1 MTADFVF
8 TRDFKGKRVT
18 VMGLG
23 LFGGGVGAARF
34 LAKAGARVT
43 VTDLK
48 PADELA
54 ESVAQLSGLPIEFHL
69 GGHREADF
77 SDTDLVVVSPAVP
90 ADSPFLDLAR
100 QRGVPLESEMNL
112 FFRYCRAPILGITG
126 SSGKSTTTALTHA
139 MLAQWLGSKA
149 WLGGNI
155 GRSLLEDLDAIAPDH
170 LVVLEL
176 SSFQLQDLD
185 RLARSPHISVVTNLA
200 PNHLDRHKDLAE
212 YIAAKKTILRHQREG
227 DFAVVTNLAPN
238 HLDRHKDLA
247 EYIAAKKTILRHQR
261 EGDFAVLNAD
271 DREVATWGRGLKSKT
286 VFFSVRSPLKQGA
299 CVQNGQIVIA
309 DAEGTHTICSASELR
324 LPGPHNLANAL
335 AATAA
340 AWLAGARQ
348 DDIAH
353 ALRTFPGLEHRLEF
367 VAEVA
372 GVRYFNDSKA
382 TTPEASCIALRAFDA
397 PIVLIAGGYDK
408 GAPFDAFAAECAQ
421 RAKHV
426 VLIGKTAQ
434 KIAALIEAKRQGISP
449 SLTLAPSFPSAVAAA
464 KSAAAPGDIVL
475 LSPACAS
482 YDMFR
487 NYEDRG
493 NQFKS
498 LVAHFTG

>member
-185 RLARSPHISVVTNLA
+185 RLARSPHIS
-200 PNHLDRHKDLAE
+200 
-212 YIAAKKTILRHQREG
+212 
-227 DFAVVTNLAPN
+227 VVTNLAPN

>member
-1 MTADFVF
+1 
-8 TRDFKGKRVT
+8 
-18 VMGLG
+18 MGLG

-43 VTDLK
+43 VTDIK

-54 ESVAQLSGLPIEFHL
+54 ESVAQLIGLPIEFHL
-69 GGHREADF
+69 SGHREAHF
-77 SDTDLVVVSPAVP
+77 RDTDLVVVSPAVP
-90 ADSPFLDLAR
+90 SDSPFLALAR
-100 QRGVPLESEMNL
+100 QHGVPLESEMAL
-112 FFRYCRAPILGITG
+112 FFRYCRASILGITG
-126 SSGKSTTTALTHA
+126 SSGKSTTTALTHTI
-139 MLAQWLGSKA
+139 LAKWLGPKA

-155 GRSLLEDLDAIAPDH
+155 GRSLLEDLDAIASDH

-212 YIAAKKTILRHQREG
+212 YIAAKKTILR
-227 DFAVVTNLAPN
+227 
-238 HLDRHKDLA
+238 
-247 EYIAAKKTILRHQR
+247 YQR

-271 DREVATWGRGLKSKT
+271 DPEVAQWGRGIQSKP
-286 VFFSVRSPLKQGA
+286 VFFSVRNLLKRDA
-299 CVQNGQIVIA
+299 FVENGQIVFA
-309 DAEGTHTICSASELR
+309 DAEDTHTICPASELR

-348 DDIAH
+348 DAIRD

-367 VAEVA
+367 VAEVG

-408 GAPFDAFAAECAQ
+408 GAPFDALAAECAQ

-434 KIAALIEAKRQGISP
+434 KIAALIEAKRQGNSP
-449 SLTLAPSFPSAVAAA
+449 SLTLAPSFPDAVAAA
-464 KSAAAPGDIVL
+464 RAAANPGDVVL

-493 NQFKS
+493 NQFKL
-498 LVAHFTG
+498 LVSRL

>member
-1 MTADFVF
+1 MPPDFICQRHF
-8 TRDFKGKRVT
+8 AGKRVT

-34 LAKAGARVT
+34 LAKGGAQVT

-54 ESVAQLSGLPIEFHL
+54 ESVAQLNGLPIEFHL
-69 GGHREADF
+69 GGHREDDF
-77 SDTDLVVVSPAVP
+77 RKADLVVVSPAVP
-90 ADSPFLDLAR
+90 SDSPFLALAR
-100 QRGVPLESEMNL
+100 QRDVPLESEMAL

-139 MLAQWLGSKA
+139 MLANWLGPRA

-212 YIAAKKTILRHQREG
+212 YIAAKKTILRHQRHG
-227 DFAVVTNLAPN
+227 DFA
-238 HLDRHKDLA
+238 
-247 EYIAAKKTILRHQR
+247 I
-261 EGDFAVLNAD
+261 LNAD
-271 DREVATWGRGLKSKT
+271 DPEVATWGHGLKGRT
-286 VFFSVRSPLKQGA
+286 VFFSLRTPLQQDA

-309 DAEGTHTICSASELR
+309 DAEGTHIVCPASELR
-324 LPGPHNLANAL
+324 LPGQHNLANAL

-348 DDIAH
+348 DAIAH

-367 VAEVA
+367 VAEIR

-382 TTPEASCIALRAFDA
+382 TTPEASSIALRAFDA
-397 PIVLIAGGYDK
+397 PIVLIAGGHDK

-434 KIAALIEAKRQGISP
+434 RIASLIEANRRGDSP
-449 SLTLAPSFPSAVAAA
+449 LLTIPSSFADAVAAA
-464 KSAAAPGDIVL
+464 KAAAAPGDIVL